1 MSWPGC
7 SGPSTLTSSP
17 FSSAI
22 SASRVESGAFCLPGF
37 NLATP
42 SMGVHPGHEGRLGLY
57 KSARMIFKTPHLEL
71 EAQLAKLDACRF
83 SPGVPLGGLGH
94 VMLDTPSPALHL
106 RPRACASYPA
116 LTLAVIVTSEDP

>member
-1 MSWPGC
+1 MVKAQFTMQEFDGLAILMQQ
-7 SGPSTLTSSP
+7 PSDSTQRARCWR

-57 KSARMIFKTPHLEL
+57 KSARMIFKTPHL
-71 EAQLAKLDACRF
+71 
-83 SPGVPLGGLGH
+83 
-94 VMLDTPSPALHL
+94 
-106 RPRACASYPA
+106 
-116 LTLAVIVTSEDP
+116 